1 MDDAETP
8 ILTIF
13 HCEHKHSPTNCFG
26 NDATKKQ
33 LWIQAVKDAGKH
45 GVTVRQFLI
54 SPLEHRIFLI
64 LDSPDFQAIETAF
77 GAVKGLGDM
86 VITPVLEGTYLEAQ
100 GHLCNM
106 NKMAVIVQAFSTV

>member
-1 MDDAETP
+1 MDDAEP
-8 ILTIF
+8 SILTIF

-86 VITPVLEGTYLEAQ
+86 AITPVLEGTYLEA
-100 GHLCNM
+100 
-106 NKMAVIVQAFSTV
+106 

>member
-1 MDDAETP
+1 MGDTEAP

-26 NDATKKQ
+26 SDATKKQ
-33 LWIQAVKDAGKH
+33 LWNQAVKDAGKH

-64 LDSPDFQAIETAF
+64 LDSPNFQAIETAF
-77 GAVKGLGDM
+77 GTVKGLGDM
-86 VITPVLEGTYLEAQ
+86 VITPVLEGTYLEA
-100 GHLCNM
+100 
-106 NKMAVIVQAFSTV
+106 

>member
-1 MDDAETP
+1 MDDAANP

-33 LWIQAVKDAGKH
+33 LWIHAVKNAETH

-54 SPLEHRIFLI
+54 SPLEHRIFII
-64 LDSPDFQAIETAF
+64 LDSPNFQAIETAF
-77 GAVKGLGDM
+77 GAVKELGDM
-86 VITPVLEGTYLEAQ
+86 VITPVLEGTYLE
-100 GHLCNM
+100 
-106 NKMAVIVQAFSTV
+106 S

>member
-1 MDDAETP
+1 MGDLEIP

-13 HCEHKHSPTNCFG
+13 HCEHRHSPTNCFG

-33 LWIQAVKDAGKH
+33 LWNQAVKNAEIY

-64 LDSPDFQAIETAF
+64 LDGPDFQAIETAF

-86 VITPVLEGTYLEAQ
+86 VITPVLEGTYLEE
-100 GHLCNM
+100 
-106 NKMAVIVQAFSTV
+106 

>member
-13 HCEHKHSPTNCFG
+13 HCEHRHSPTNCFG

-64 LDSPDFQAIETAF
+64 LGSPNFQAIETAF

-86 VITPVLEGTYLEAQ
+86 VITPVLEGAYLEE
-100 GHLCNM
+100 
-106 NKMAVIVQAFSTV
+106 

>member
-8 ILTIF
+8 TLTIF
-13 HCEHKHSPTNCFG
+13 HCEHRHSPINCFG

-33 LWIQAVKDAGKH
+33 LWTQAVKDAGKH

-64 LDSPDFQAIETAF
+64 LASPNFQAIETVF
-77 GAVKGLGDM
+77 GVVKGLGDM
-86 VITPVLEGTYLEAQ
+86 VITPVLEGTYLEA
-100 GHLCNM
+100 
-106 NKMAVIVQAFSTV
+106 

>member
-13 HCEHKHSPTNCFG
+13 HCEHRHSPTNCFG

-64 LDSPDFQAIETAF
+64 LGSPNFQAIETAF

-86 VITPVLEGTYLEAQ
+86 VITPVLEGTYLE
-100 GHLCNM
+100 
-106 NKMAVIVQAFSTV
+106 V

>member
-13 HCEHKHSPTNCFG
+13 HCEHRHSPTNCFG
-26 NDATKKQ
+26 DDATKKK

-64 LDSPDFQAIETAF
+64 LDSPNFQAIETAF
-77 GAVKGLGDM
+77 GSVKGLGEM
-86 VITPVLEGTYLEAQ
+86 VITPVLEGAYLGA
-100 GHLCNM
+100 
-106 NKMAVIVQAFSTV
+106 